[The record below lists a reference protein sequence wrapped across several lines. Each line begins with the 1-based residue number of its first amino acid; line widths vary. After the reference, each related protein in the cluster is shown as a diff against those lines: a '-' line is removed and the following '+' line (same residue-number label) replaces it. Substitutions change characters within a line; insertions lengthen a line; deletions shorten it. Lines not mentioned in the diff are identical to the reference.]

1 MKVRAGMVAFLVA
14 AGVCAIGASGA
25 WANSITPMCT
35 TDQSGTQPCQS
46 GWYATPVS
54 LLSWTWSSG
63 GTPSNAPNNCQEKS
77 YQTDST
83 DTVSCTVTWGQSGLT
98 AYYTIQVE
106 TSSPTISATAARP
119 PDSNGWYNHPV
130 AVTFGG
136 SAFSG
141 IASCT
146 SSTYSGPSS
155 PTASVAG
162 TCTDNAGKT
171 VGTSLGLEYDDTPPS
186 LSVATDPADRSVA
199 LAWQAGGDVAPVASV
214 DVVRAPGL
222 SNAQA
227 STVYRGD
234 SGTFADTRVRDGVR
248 YTYTVTATDQAGN
261 ATAREVAVMPGPR
274 LLSPVSNALLSQ
286 APMLSW
292 TPVHGA
298 RYYNV
303 QLYRGRK
310 VLSTWP
316 VHARLQLHRTWR
328 FEGHRYRLRPGRY
341 RWYVWPGFGRLA
353 AAHYGRRIGSGT
365 FVVTRT

>member
-1 MKVRAGMVAFLVA
+1 MSCDV
-14 AGVCAIGASGA
+14 
-25 WANSITPMCT
+25 
-35 TDQSGTQPCQS
+35 
-46 GWYATPVS
+46 
-54 LLSWTWSSG
+54 SWTS
-63 GTPSNAPNNCQEKS
+63 PPEINYPYNVK
-77 YQTDST
+77 
-83 DTVSCTVTWGQSGLT
+83 
-98 AYYTIQVE
+98 VE
-106 TSSPTISATAARP
+106 ISSPTASAVAVRP

-130 AVTFGG
+130 AVTFSG
-136 SAFSG
+136 SSFSG

-155 PTASVAG
+155 AAASVGG
-162 TCTDNAGKT
+162 TCTDGAGKI
-171 VGTSLGLEYDDTPPS
+171 VGTSLGLQYDDTPPS
-186 LSVATDPADRSVA
+186 LSVATNPADRSAA
-199 LAWQAGGDVAPVASV
+199 LDWQAGGDVAPLASV
-214 DVVRAPGL
+214 EVVRAPGL

-234 SGTFADTRVRDGVR
+234 SGAYVDTRVRNGVR

-261 ATAREVAVMPGPR
+261 ATARQVTVTPGPR
-274 LLSPVSNALLSQ
+274 LLSPISNALLSQ

-303 QLYRGRK
+303 QLFRGRK

-316 VHARLQLHRTWR
+316 VHAWLQLHGTWR

-341 RWYVWPGFGRLA
+341 RWYVWPGFGRRA
-353 AAHYGRRIGSGT
+353 AARYGRLIGSGT